1 LELVK
6 SALQAALEALSPG
19 SLFGLLTFSSKIG
32 LYDVQGPIPI
42 VKNVFIPPDS
52 DGALP
57 IDLEDIMPLCSFLAP
72 IDSCK
77 DRITEAL
84 ETIKPMSS
92 WDVAANA
99 AEGQDHVLHHTRG
112 FGVALDVLVNYL
124 ASEYGNAFEL
134 ARIFAFLS
142 GPPNYGAGQLD
153 TSEEQNADTAGDA
166 DHIFLQEQTSFYKNL
181 VCAWT
186 FLQLQMNTLILLP

>member
-1 LELVK
+1 
-6 SALQAALEALSPG
+6 
-19 SLFGLLTFSSKIG
+19 
-32 LYDVQGPIPI
+32 
-42 VKNVFIPPDS
+42 
-52 DGALP
+52 
-57 IDLEDIMPLCSFLAP
+57 
-72 IDSCK
+72 
-77 DRITEAL
+77 
-84 ETIKPMSS
+84 MSS

-99 AEGQDHVLHHTRG
+99 AEGQDHALHHTRG